1 LFISLSFFSWCFGC
15 GCAARWPLRGP
26 VFRLRL
32 RRPVARFARSVFRQL
47 EKREAL
53 RKRATETPRHR
64 STASP
69 QWQQAEA
76 VAFGIK
82 GNQAAFLQLLPMILK
97 DAQQGLADGFR
108 SWAQHPK
115 LNDAGKTSPSQ
126 SKKPGEVQILGN
138 KDCFICDGVIEYD
151 FIRISYVANIPPMSG
166 CNPERRHEITPAWR
180 EIHRR

>member
-1 LFISLSFFSWCFGC
+1 M
-15 GCAARWPLRGP
+15 
-26 VFRLRL
+26 
-32 RRPVARFARSVFRQL
+32 
-47 EKREAL
+47 
-53 RKRATETPRHR
+53 
-64 STASP
+64 
-69 QWQQAEA
+69 
-76 VAFGIK
+76 AFGIK

-180 EIHRR
+180 EILVDDQSHDARSS